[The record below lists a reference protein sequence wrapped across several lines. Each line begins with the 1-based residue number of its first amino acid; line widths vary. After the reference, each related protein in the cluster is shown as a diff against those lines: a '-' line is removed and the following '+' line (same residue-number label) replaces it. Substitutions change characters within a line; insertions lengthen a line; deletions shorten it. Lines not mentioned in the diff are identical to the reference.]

1 MVGMRRKL
9 GLEEAMVMPPAY
21 PREPV
26 SKAEGEE
33 EAAPSLVLDR
43 VRRNRTTVNYA
54 EKAGDARS
62 RPAEHVAAIL
72 AEAEQGTEP

>member
-1 MVGMRRKL
+1 MRRKL

-43 VRRNRTTVNYA
+43 VRRNRTTVNY
-54 EKAGDARS
+54 
-62 RPAEHVAAIL
+62 PY
-72 AEAEQGTEP
+72 PYPYP